1 MTKSQAPT
9 SVPSGVARP
18 AVVNSTAGGVL
29 KTLAGSIETD
39 PTCDF
44 ATSVQMQV
52 APRADMSGPW
62 YIVNLG
68 PNTLYYGPTGVTS
81 GTGTSVASGAKSAAI
96 SVANAFSTFVVTAPG
111 NTTTFQM
118 VNH

>member
-1 MTKSQAPT
+1 MTKSQAST
-9 SVPSGVARP
+9 SVPSGAARP

-29 KTLAGSIETD
+29 KTLTGGLETD
-39 PTCDF
+39 SASDY
-44 ATSVQMQV
+44 ATSVQTQV
-52 APRADMSGPW
+52 APRADMPGPW

-68 PNTLYYGPTGVTS
+68 PNTLYYGPSGVTS
-81 GTGTSVASGAKSAAI
+81 GTGTSISSGAKSAVIPA
-96 SVANAFSTFVVTAPG
+96 SNTFSTFAVTAPG